1 MIVINPRVD
10 ILDPALIESYWKI
23 APASLGHA
31 LDSGLDSSI
40 HAVWRPVKLV
50 GRALTVQAYPQI
62 DTAVSEALKIAQKG
76 DVLVMNRSGES
87 RIANWGEFAA
97 IGALEVG
104 IIGVVTDGPATDQ
117 VALRQLKFPTFS
129 CGTSA
134 VTIKRTGITE
144 GGVNVPVTVGGVVIS
159 PGDLILADEDGV
171 ITATP
176 DQAALLLPFCQEME
190 AREIWMRK
198 ELKSNRNLSDLRKA
212 WPLPIPPNRI

>member
-10 ILDPALIESYWKI
+10 ILDPALIESYWNI

-40 HAVWRPVKLV
+40 NAVWKPVKLV

-62 DTAVSEALKIAQKG
+62 DTAVSEALNIAQKG
-76 DVLVMNRSGES
+76 DVLVMNRFGES

-117 VALRQLKFPTFS
+117 MALRQLKFPTFS
-129 CGTSA
+129 RGTSA
-134 VTIKRTGITE
+134 VTIKRTGIAE
-144 GGVNVPVTVGGVVIS
+144 GGVNVPVIVGGVVIG

-176 DQAALLLPFCQEME
+176 EQAALLLPFCQEME
-190 AREIWMRK
+190 AREVWMRK
-198 ELKSNRNLSDLRKA
+198 ELKSDRNLLDLRKA
-212 WPLPIPPNRI
+212 WPLPTPPNRT